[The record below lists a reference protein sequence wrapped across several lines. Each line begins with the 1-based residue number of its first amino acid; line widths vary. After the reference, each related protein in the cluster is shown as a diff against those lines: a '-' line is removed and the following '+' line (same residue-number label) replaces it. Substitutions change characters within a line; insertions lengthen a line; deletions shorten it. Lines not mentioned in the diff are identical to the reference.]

1 MAFLRWDIQSTV
13 GYVHAFDGSRRTEA
27 ESRRHTASDGGDAV
41 VTSRD
46 SQEDAHPNDALHD
59 AASRR
64 NPIAGQR
71 QPLPDYVVFSQLSV
85 ISTVIPI
92 FPPKL
97 PNDRDVTLPSA

>member
-1 MAFLRWDIQSTV
+1 MRSRLRRKPLGGGRKPTAHHIRQRN
-13 GYVHAFDGSRRTEA
+13 ADGIPP
-27 ESRRHTASDGGDAV
+27 DGEDAV

-46 SQEDAHPNDALHD
+46 SQEDAHPDDALHD
-59 AASRR
+59 VASRR

-97 PNDRDVTLPSA
+97 PNYRDVTLPSA